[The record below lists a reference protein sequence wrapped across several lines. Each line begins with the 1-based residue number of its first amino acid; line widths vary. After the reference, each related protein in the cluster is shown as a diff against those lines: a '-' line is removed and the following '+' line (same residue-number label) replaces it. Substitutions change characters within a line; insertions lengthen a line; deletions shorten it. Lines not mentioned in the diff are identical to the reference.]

1 MNGAAR
7 IVVFSALLFGL
18 PATAPPLIGV
28 SLGPTRSPVPSLSAL
43 GLLAIVAT
51 TPALSWGSIATAT
64 RFALRTAPVEAV
76 GGRE

>member
-28 SLGPTRSPVPSLSAL
+28 SLGPTTPVPSLSAL
-43 GLLAIVAT
+43 GLLALVAT